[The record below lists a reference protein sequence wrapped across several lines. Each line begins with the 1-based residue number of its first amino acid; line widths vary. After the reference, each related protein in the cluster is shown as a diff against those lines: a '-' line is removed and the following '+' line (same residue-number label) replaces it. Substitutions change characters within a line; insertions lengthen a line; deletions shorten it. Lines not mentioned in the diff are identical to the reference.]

1 MISIHTVEARDN
13 AMLDVIFEHPEGRG
27 EEIRGEIVMALGTA
41 IGQLGDRGV
50 HYANLR
56 TALTP
61 QVDKKELALLFDS
74 AVMSGWYGGDAAEA
88 VLPHLDR
95 KSNHSILT
103 GDIIFKDLDLLLT
116 VLNAEG
122 VFWRETSIS
131 VSQQIYVV
139 YVTNLSDGG
148 FNRLVEGVRSCHGA
162 IGYVDCTYAGVTKT
176 ILSTCIGTRYVKVGS
191 SFVNSHPFDADED
204 ANENAAGWPF
214 AEHGYSYCSIAD
226 LYFDLFLRYKV
237 ESVFPGSA
245 FNDGHFSLAAV
256 TGIWADPRTLPVS
269 VDDGKRK
276 YLEDQKGGSLAKA
289 GLSGLSAD
297 EIASKIKEKIAANY
311 IYNLVWNSE
320 KGYSNFATMI
330 EFEHAGRKVRLRAAL
345 KFEDGGLGL
354 VSLFG

>member
-13 AMLDVIFEHPEGRG
+13 AMLDVTFEKPERRG
-27 EEIRGEIVMALGTA
+27 EEIRREIAMALDTA
-41 IGQLGDRGV
+41 IKQLSDRGV
-50 HYANLR
+50 EYAKLR

-61 QVDKKELALLFDS
+61 QVDKRELALLFDS
-74 AVMSGWYGGDAAEA
+74 TVMNGWYGGEAAEA

-95 KSNHSILT
+95 KSNHSILA
-103 GDIIFKDLDLLLT
+103 GDIIFKDLDFLLT
-116 VLNAEG
+116 ALNAEG
-122 VFWRETSIS
+122 EFWRETSIP
-131 VSQQIYVV
+131 VSQQLYVV
-139 YVTNLSDGG
+139 YITNLSDGG
-148 FNRLVEGVRSCHGA
+148 FDRLVDGVRSCRGA

-191 SFVNSHPFDADED
+191 VFVNSHPFDADED
-204 ANENAAGWPF
+204 ANENAAGWPI

-226 LYFDLFLRYKV
+226 LYFDLFLQYKV

-256 TGIWADPRTLPVS
+256 TGIWADPRTLPLS
-269 VDDGKRK
+269 VHEGKRK
-276 YLEDQKGGSLAKA
+276 YLEDEKGGSLAKA

-330 EFEHAGRKVRLRAAL
+330 EFKHKGRKVRLRAAL
-345 KFEDGGLGL
+345 KFEDGTLGL